1 LCDQPKVLFC
11 PGSDQ
16 PVNAAS
22 ELAKVGVNQAQ
33 CSYYYRHAGNTQ
45 LFDSPGTNATPA
57 HIRLDALGDNRNG
70 VPIRALAIDAIFLC
84 PPDLELFNVKRRT
97 HHRQKAADIL
107 FADGHTV
114 TRQNS
119 NARFTVDLQDYSE
132 LRDAFNR
139 ILKVLEQADAEQ

>member
-1 LCDQPKVLFC
+1 VDA
-11 PGSDQ
+11 D
-16 PVNAAS
+16 A
-22 ELAKVGVNQAQ
+22 ELAKVGSTQAQ
-33 CSYYYRHAGNTQ
+33 GSYYYRHGGNTQ
-45 LFDSPGTNATPA
+45 LFDMPGTNATPA

-84 PPDLELFNVKRRT
+84 PPDLEMFNVKRRT

-107 FADGHTV
+107 FADGHIV

-139 ILKVLEQADAEQ
+139 ILKVLEQADLEQ